1 MQEYLRRLLKDK
13 ARLRKWKRVMIAL
26 SCIVV
31 VCTVYALSLP
41 AQTFACDKEEHT
53 HTAECYDEN
62 NGLICDKE
70 EHTHNEDCNKQ
81 EEVNEQEEVVKD
93 EPETQNKDEQVSQ
106 VSEEVETTTST
117 TTTETTT
124 EPFDLSS
131 DANKG
136 KITNV
141 QFTYKKDG
149 VVVKPGQSVD
159 MNTQD
164 DLSMTYKLW
173 FKDIP
178 ATTLKECGGIM
189 SYKLPEGFTI
199 KNSIDKNITSGSDV
213 IGTMNVSTDGLVTI
227 KYYDTYL
234 KGLNDNQT
242 LTGDFEVDALI
253 DINKIDSS
261 TGKVTITTPKGNI
274 TLNYGL
280 DYKEHYESVS
290 VDKKCEKEATSDYI
304 KYTITLT
311 AGDDG
316 CQNVYVVDQFTQNKE
331 LVKYEEINLT
341 ETPLN
346 DRENMLQPYETRK
359 TATKGTIYKTNAPS
373 SDQEIPGAVTSIPNS
388 ESFVWKIVKMNPN
401 EVRQLTYYVKLKDTT
416 EDLYKIKKDVVNN
429 AQVYSKSDNSSQ
441 VYSKGYKES
450 TFTPTIIIDTSV
462 MKKNIVKQDDNKD
475 YKKDNE
481 GNYLVNY
488 QIEFNYGSNNNV
500 SIKGFQFADYLDYV
514 DDYDFKTDSKMLPYI
529 SFVQDS
535 IVLHVKTAGESGYKE
550 YEANDISVKWAK
562 GNDTYT
568 TTYNENSTRFK
579 VYELNKQP
587 ITINPGD
594 SYYVTYTLKIKPEVY
609 AVMQS
614 NSVNIKNRY
623 YTYSGDK
630 ELNRVG
636 NTDLTLTE
644 YKWVDKD
651 VAKPTTSEETI
662 IIDGTKYKN
671 QSNNQFNED
680 TSAEQSFKVPA
691 GSYKYTVKLNKTD
704 GKFNITDVTL
714 TDTLDKDVMKY
725 VGYMKIMAYNTQ
737 NNVVE
742 TKWVNIDKQQNFS
755 LRLSDIDWTKN
766 CYSYTFE
773 YYATPNNLSSLTSA
787 KVTNTFTLNGDVKR
801 GVDGKNF
808 PFTNVSSSSE
818 VTLEGSYNL
827 NVNKQAWYYE
837 KPKQNATEWQN
848 GKHYWVIEVN
858 GSKIR
863 KDTQIK
869 DEISDASGKDEMSS
883 EMSSY
888 LHKDSLV
895 GVYKGDLKNLSNKK
909 IEDLP
914 ENLKIDKD
922 YYTAEYKNSKGFSG
936 DNNYSELVLTAKKDI
951 DLQENE
957 KIYIVVSTEPK
968 ELPTE
973 YRATSIYKNSVYVK
987 HINDADYTKY
997 DEASQE
1003 LYGGNYI
1010 LKELGQTFEYKNGK
1024 YTNISIGK
1032 DKDDPE
1038 SKIVKNKLIGNGI
1051 YASWAFKVNY
1061 GGDLKGD
1068 YRVLETIPDGMELSY
1083 IRIKWTGKSAK
1094 KITSR
1099 TITDLG
1105 DWKEHTITAPD
1116 DDNSNITTYYY
1127 VNGKQALIQLGEF
1140 KGIHGRD
1147 DYSVD
1152 VQVVCRVTDPDVLLG
1167 GETKTFN
1174 NKVTLQSSDGTKD
1187 YVSANADAEISNIKI
1202 LDKTNI
1208 HNDKSPKIDYTIT
1221 ANEYGQTLLKN
1232 TTDKLTL
1239 VDEMS
1244 SNLVLDPDSIKA
1256 KNIKDDKDVEIEK
1269 KYDPK
1274 TNILEI
1280 QIPDGTPVRITY
1292 TCKVKVAPDTET
1304 QVSNNVYWKNYGQ
1317 TGGVND
1323 EIKTFSY
1330 DLNASGTT
1338 ETETHPQLKIIKYDD
1353 TLKRLSG
1360 AEFEIHECE
1369 LVKDK
1374 IQYKSPVNSTTAI
1387 SGADG
1392 TVIIPIEKFPMD
1404 FNTIYEV
1411 KETNTVDG
1419 YILDDTPYYIMR
1431 AKKEDSGDDY
1441 SDYVKEYIKIA
1452 YQNSKDKH
1460 YIVAYDKDY
1469 FLVEIYN
1476 AQQGITVKKAFTNNA
1491 AETDK
1496 NPVSGTYKFG
1506 LYNNADGTGTPLDTI
1521 EIKYRPGETG
1531 VKSAKFKNQTLN
1543 TDYYVFE
1550 LDQNDKPIKASDG
1563 EATINSMQYKVVYK
1577 NETDST
1583 KTNNAKVGETVIVTN
1598 KSRTKILPSTGS
1610 MGTLIYRLLGATLVV
1625 ASVIC
1630 LSNIN
1635 KNNRKEKGERDETN

>member
-1 MQEYLRRLLKDK
+1 
-13 ARLRKWKRVMIAL
+13 MIAL

-41 AQTFACDKEEHT
+41 AQTLACDKEEHT

-62 NGLICDKE
+62 NELICEKE

-81 EEVNEQEEVVKD
+81 EEVNEQEEVVED
-93 EPETQNKDEQVSQ
+93 EPETQNDDEQVSQ
-106 VSEEVETTTST
+106 ESEEETTTT

-124 EPFDLSS
+124 ETTKQPFDLSS
-131 DANKG
+131 EANKD
-136 KITNV
+136 KITDI

-149 VVVKPGQSVD
+149 VVVKPNQSVD
-159 MNTQD
+159 VSKHD

-173 FKDIP
+173 FEGIP
-178 ATTLKECGGIM
+178 ATTLKQCGGIM

-199 KNSIDKNITSGSDV
+199 KKSIDKNITSGSDV

-242 LTGDFEVDALI
+242 LTGNFEVDAQI
-253 DINKIDSS
+253 DINKINSS
-261 TGKVTITTPKGNI
+261 TGKVTITTPKGDI

-280 DYKEHYESVS
+280 DYKEHYGSVS
-290 VDKKCEKEATSDYI
+290 VDKSCKKETTSDYI

-316 CQNVYVVDQFTQNKE
+316 CQNVYVVDQFTKGKE
-331 LVKYEEINLT
+331 LVEYVDINLT
-341 ETPLN
+341 ESTLYANP
-346 DRENMLQPYETRK
+346 DKQQPYETRK
-359 TATKGTIYKTNAPS
+359 TATKGTIYKTNLPS
-373 SDQEIPGAVTSIPNS
+373 PDQEIPNAVTSITDP
-388 ESFVWKIVKMNPN
+388 ESFVWKIEKMNPN
-401 EVRQLTYYVKLKDTT
+401 EVRTLTYYVKLIDTT
-416 EDLYKIKKDVVNN
+416 ENLYNKQYDIVNN
-429 AQVYSKSDNSSQ
+429 AQVYSKQDNSSQ
-441 VYSKGYKES
+441 VYSKGNRVS
-450 TFTPTIIIDTSV
+450 TFKPTIIINTNV
-462 MKKNIVKQDDNKD
+462 MKKNIVTQNGND
-475 YKKDNE
+475 YIKED

-488 QIEFNYGSNNNV
+488 QIEFNYGSENNNC
-500 SIKGFQFADYLDYV
+500 SIKEFQFRDSLDSDIY
-514 DDYDFKTDSKMLPYI
+514 TDSKMLPYI
-529 SFVQDS
+529 SFVENS
-535 IVLHVKTAGESGYKE
+535 IVLHVKKAGETEYTDYSGSH
-550 YEANDISVKWAK
+550 ITVGWAK
-562 GNDTYT
+562 GNDNYSTYK
-568 TTYNENSTRFK
+568 EDSTRFN
-579 VYELNKQP
+579 VYELNNQP

-609 AVMQS
+609 AAMQS
-614 NSVNIKNRY
+614 NSVTIKNRY
-623 YTYSGDK
+623 FSYSRDK
-630 ELNRVG
+630 LLNKVFNDKLNLHER
-636 NTDLTLTE
+636 
-644 YKWVDKD
+644 KWVEKS
-651 VAKPTTSEETI
+651 VAEPTTAEKTVDM
-662 IIDGTKYKN
+662 DGTKY
-671 QSNNQFNED
+671 NNQLKVD

-691 GSYKYTVKLNKTD
+691 GSYKYTVNINKTDKDKTD
-704 GKFNITDVTL
+704 GKFNITNVTL
-714 TDTLDKDVMKY
+714 ADALDNKDVMKY
-725 VGYMKIMAYNTQ
+725 VGYMKITAYDTQ
-737 NNVVE
+737 DKVVE
-742 TKWVNIDKQQNFS
+742 TKWINIDKQQSFS
-755 LRLSDIDWTKN
+755 LKLSDIDWKKN

-787 KVTNTFTLNGDVKR
+787 KVTNTFTLNGNVKR
-801 GVDGKNF
+801 GVDGEI
-808 PFTNVSSSSE
+808 FTFENVNSSKE

-869 DEISDASGKDEMSS
+869 DEINDALKKDEI
-883 EMSSY
+883 SSY
-888 LHKDSLV
+888 LHNDSLV
-895 GVYKGDLKNLSNKK
+895 GVYKGDFKNLSDYKT
-909 IEDLP
+909 IDALP
-914 ENLKIDKD
+914 KESKVGEE
-922 YYTAEYKNSKGFSG
+922 YYKAEYSNDKHFSG
-936 DNNYSELVLTAKKDI
+936 ENNYSELVLTTKKDI

-957 KIYIVVSTEPK
+957 KIYIVVKTEPK

-973 YRATSIYKNSVYVK
+973 YRATSIYKNSVFVK
-987 HINDADYTKY
+987 HINDADFTKY
-997 DEASQE
+997 NEASQE

-1024 YTNISIGK
+1024 YTNISKGK
-1032 DKDDPE
+1032 DTDNPE
-1038 SKIVKNKLIGNGI
+1038 SKIVTKKLNGDGI

-1061 GGDLKGD
+1061 GGDLKDD

-1083 IRIKWTGKSAK
+1083 IRIKWTGKYAK
-1094 KITSR
+1094 NITSKQ
-1099 TITDLG
+1099 ITNLG
-1105 DWKEHTITAPD
+1105 DDWKENTIAAPD
-1116 DDNSNITTYYY
+1116 DDHSNITTTYY

-1140 KGIHGRD
+1140 KGIHARD

-1167 GETKTFN
+1167 GKTKTFT
-1174 NKVTLQSSDGTKD
+1174 NKVMLQSADGTKD
-1187 YVSANADAEISNIKI
+1187 YVSANASAEISKIKI

-1239 VDEMS
+1239 VDDLS
-1244 SNLVLDPDSIKA
+1244 PNLVLDPDSIKA
-1256 KNIKDDKDVEIEK
+1256 KNIKNKNDVPIET
-1269 KYDPK
+1269 KYDPEK
-1274 TNILEI
+1274 NILEI
-1280 QIPDGTPVRITY
+1280 QIPDGTPVQIQY
-1292 TCKVKVAPDTET
+1292 SCKVKVAPKTDAS
-1304 QVSNNVYWKNYGQ
+1304 VSNRVYWKNYGQ

-1353 TLKRLSG
+1353 TLKHLSG
-1360 AEFEIHECE
+1360 AKFEINECE
-1369 LVKDK
+1369 LVNDK

-1387 SGADG
+1387 SGANG
-1392 TVIIPIEKFPMD
+1392 TVTIPTDKFQMD

-1411 KETNTVDG
+1411 KEIKTIDG
-1419 YILDDTPYYIMR
+1419 YILDNTPYYIMR
-1431 AKKEDSGDDY
+1431 AKKESNGDY
-1441 SDYVKEYIKIA
+1441 SEYVKKYID
-1452 YQNSKDKH
+1452 YQDKRDKH
-1460 YIVAYDKDY
+1460 YSIAYDKDY
-1469 FLVEIYN
+1469 FVVEIYN
-1476 AQQGITVKKAFTNNA
+1476 AQKGITVKKEFRNNA

-1506 LYNNADGTGTPLDTI
+1506 LYNNADGTGTSLDTI

-1563 EATINSMQYKVVYK
+1563 EATINSMQYKVVYN

-1625 ASVIC
+1625 ASLIC

-1635 KNNRKEKGERDETN
+1635 KNKRKEKRRKR

>member
-1 MQEYLRRLLKDK
+1 
-13 ARLRKWKRVMIAL
+13 
-26 SCIVV
+26 
-31 VCTVYALSLP
+31 
-41 AQTFACDKEEHT
+41 
-53 HTAECYDEN
+53 
-62 NGLICDKE
+62 
-70 EHTHNEDCNKQ
+70 
-81 EEVNEQEEVVKD
+81 
-93 EPETQNKDEQVSQ
+93 
-106 VSEEVETTTST
+106 
-117 TTTETTT
+117 
-124 EPFDLSS
+124 
-131 DANKG
+131 
-136 KITNV
+136 
-141 QFTYKKDG
+141 
-149 VVVKPGQSVD
+149 
-159 MNTQD
+159 
-164 DLSMTYKLW
+164 MTYKLF
-173 FKDIP
+173 FKGIS
-178 ATTLKECGGIM
+178 AKTLKECGGIIK
-189 SYKLPEGFTI
+189 YQLPNGFKIRKMIEGKTI
-199 KNSIDKNITSGSDV
+199 LSGGVV
-213 IGTMNVSTDGLVTI
+213 IGNMNVSTDGLVTI
-227 KYYDTYL
+227 TY
-234 KGLNDNQT
+234 NQQFLSRLQKNET
-242 LTGDFEVDALI
+242 LTGSFEVDAQI
-253 DINKIDSS
+253 DMNKIDSS
-261 TGKVTITTPKGNI
+261 TGKVTITTPKGDI

-280 DYKEHYESVS
+280 DYKEHYGNVS
-290 VDKKCEKEATSDYI
+290 VVDKSWEKEATSDYI
-304 KYTITLT
+304 KYTITLK

-316 CQNVYVVDQFTQNKE
+316 CKNLYVVDQFTQGKD
-331 LVKYEEINLT
+331 LVKYEDINQS
-341 ETPLN
+341 ETPLKISGDN
-346 DRENMLQPYETRK
+346 HQPYETRGVNLK
-359 TATKGTIYKTNAPS
+359 AGTIYKTNAPS
-373 SDQEIPGAVTSIPNS
+373 SDQKIPGPVTSISNP
-388 ESFVWKIVKMNPN
+388 ESFVWKIDEMNPN
-401 EVRQLTYYVKLKDTT
+401 EIRKLTYYVKLIDTT
-416 EDLYKIKKDVVNN
+416 QNLYHNKTNVVNN
-429 AQVYSKSDNSSQ
+429 AQVYSKRDNSSQ

-450 TFTPTIIIDTSV
+450 TFTPTININTSV

-475 YKKDNE
+475 YKKDND

-488 QIEFNYGSNNNV
+488 QIEFNYGSENNV
-500 SIKGFQFADYLDYV
+500 SIKKFQFADYLDYEDGV
-514 DDYDFKTDSKMLPYI
+514 DFKTDSKMLPYI

-535 IVLHVKTAGESGYKE
+535 IVLHVKEAGKTEYTEYKGD
-550 YEANDISVKWAK
+550 DISVKWAK
-562 GNDTYT
+562 ENGAYS
-568 TTYNENSTRFK
+568 TTYKEDSTRFK
-579 VYELNKQP
+579 VYELNNKS

-609 AVMQS
+609 AAMQS
-614 NSVNIKNRY
+614 NSVTIKNRY
-623 YTYSGDK
+623 YTYSGSEELDK
-630 ELNRVG
+630 VG
-636 NTDLTLTE
+636 NRDLTLTE

-662 IIDGTKYKN
+662 NMDGKKY
-671 QSNNQFNED
+671 NNQFNED

-725 VGYMKIMAYNTQ
+725 VGYMKIMAYDTQ

-742 TKWVNIDKQQNFS
+742 TKWVNIDKQQSFN
-755 LRLSDIDWTKN
+755 LKLYDIDWTKN

-883 EMSSY
+883 Y

-895 GVYKGDLKNLSNKK
+895 GVYKGNLKTLSEYKTIDN
-909 IEDLP
+909 LP
-914 ENLKIDKD
+914 EELRVSES
-922 YYTAEYKNSKGFSG
+922 YYTADYTNKKGFSG
-936 DNNYSELVLTAKKDI
+936 DNNYSELVLTTKQDF
-951 DLQENE
+951 DLQENK
-957 KIYIVVSTEPK
+957 KIYIVVKTEPQ

-973 YRATSIYKNSVYVK
+973 YRATSKYKNSVYVK
-987 HINDADYTKY
+987 HANDADFTKY
-997 DEASQE
+997 GEASQE

-1032 DKDDPE
+1032 DKDNPE
-1038 SKIVKNKLIGNGI
+1038 SKIVTKKLNGDGI

-1061 GGDLKGD
+1061 GGDLKDD

-1083 IRIKWTGKSAK
+1083 IRIKWTGKYAK
-1094 KITSR
+1094 NITSR

-1116 DDNSNITTYYY
+1116 DDHSNITTYYY

-1369 LVKDK
+1369 LVNDK

-1387 SGADG
+1387 SGTDG
-1392 TVIIPIEKFPMD
+1392 TVTIPTDKFQMK

-1411 KETNTVDG
+1411 KETKKVDG
-1419 YILDDTPYYIMR
+1419 YILDNTPYYIMR
-1431 AKKEDSGDDY
+1431 AKKEDNGDY
-1441 SDYVKEYIKIA
+1441 SDYVKEYIKIV

-1469 FLVEIYN
+1469 FLVKIYN
-1476 AQQGITVKKAFTNNA
+1476 AQQGITVKKQFTNNA
-1491 AETDK
+1491 AETEH
-1496 NPVSGTYKFG
+1496 NPISGTYQFG
-1506 LYNNADGTGTPLDTI
+1506 LYDNENGTGKPLEII
-1521 EIKYRPGETG
+1521 EIKYDPKDKD
-1531 VKSAKFKNQTLN
+1531 VKSEKFKNPIDLTK
-1543 TDYYVFE
+1543 DYYVFE
-1550 LDQNDKPIKASDG
+1550 IGQNNQPIKAFEG
-1563 EATINSMQYKVVYK
+1563 EATINSMQYEVVYDNK
-1577 NETDST
+1577 GNP
-1583 KTNNAKVGETVIVTN
+1583 TNKAQVGDTVTVTN
-1598 KSRTKILPSTGS
+1598 KSRTKILPSTGGI
-1610 MGTLIYRLLGATLVV
+1610 GTLIYRLLGATLVV
-1625 ASVIC
+1625 VSVIC

-1635 KNNRKEKGERDETN
+1635 KNNRKGNRRKK

>member
-1 MQEYLRRLLKDK
+1 MIVQEYLRRLLKDK
-13 ARLRKWKRVMIAL
+13 ARLRKWKRIMIAL

-41 AQTFACDKEEHT
+41 AQTLTCDKEEHT

-62 NGLICDKE
+62 NELICEKE
-70 EHTHNEDCNKQ
+70 EHTHTDDCNKQ

-93 EPETQNKDEQVSQ
+93 EPETINNELVSQ
-106 VSEEVETTTST
+106 ESEEETTTT

-124 EPFDLSS
+124 ETTKQPFDLSS
-131 DANKG
+131 EANKD
-136 KITNV
+136 KITDV

-159 MNTQD
+159 VSTQD

-173 FKDIP
+173 FKGIS
-178 ATTLKECGGIM
+178 ATTLIECGGII

-199 KNSIDKNITSGSDV
+199 KKSIDKNITSGSDV

-227 KYYDTYL
+227 TY
-234 KGLNDNQT
+234 NQQFLSRLQKNET
-242 LTGDFEVDALI
+242 LTGSFEVDAQI
-253 DINKIDSS
+253 DMNKIDSS
-261 TGKVTITTPKGNI
+261 TGKVTITTPKGDI

-280 DYKEHYESVS
+280 DYKEHYGNVS
-290 VDKKCEKEATSDYI
+290 VVDKSWEKEATSDYI
-304 KYTITLT
+304 KYTITLK

-316 CQNVYVVDQFTQNKE
+316 CKNLYVVDQFTQGKD
-331 LVKYEEINLT
+331 LVKYEDINQS
-341 ETPLN
+341 ETPLKISGDN
-346 DRENMLQPYETRK
+346 HQPYETRGVNLK
-359 TATKGTIYKTNAPS
+359 AGTIYKTNAPS
-373 SDQEIPGAVTSIPNS
+373 SDQKIPGPVTSISNP
-388 ESFVWKIVKMNPN
+388 ESFVWKIDEMNPN
-401 EVRQLTYYVKLKDTT
+401 EIRKLTYYVKLIDTT
-416 EDLYKIKKDVVNN
+416 QNLYHNKTNVVNN
-429 AQVYSKSDNSSQ
+429 AQVYSKRDNSSQ

-450 TFTPTIIIDTSV
+450 TFTPTININTSV

-475 YKKDNE
+475 YKKDND

-488 QIEFNYGSNNNV
+488 QIEFNYGSENNV
-500 SIKGFQFADYLDYV
+500 SIKKFQFADYLDYEDGV
-514 DDYDFKTDSKMLPYI
+514 DFKTDSKMLPYI

-535 IVLHVKTAGESGYKE
+535 IVLHVKEAGKTEYTEYKGD
-550 YEANDISVKWAK
+550 DISVKWAK
-562 GNDTYT
+562 ENGAYS
-568 TTYNENSTRFK
+568 TTYKEDSTRFK
-579 VYELNKQP
+579 VYELNNKS

-609 AVMQS
+609 AAMQS
-614 NSVNIKNRY
+614 DSVTIKNRY
-623 YTYSGDK
+623 YTYSGSEELDK
-630 ELNRVG
+630 VG
-636 NTDLTLTE
+636 NRDLTLTE

-662 IIDGTKYKN
+662 NMDGKKY
-671 QSNNQFNED
+671 NNKFNED

-725 VGYMKIMAYNTQ
+725 VGYMKIMAYDTQ

-742 TKWVNIDKQQNFS
+742 TKWVNIDKQQSFN
-755 LRLSDIDWTKN
+755 LKLYDIDWTKN

-922 YYTAEYKNSKGFSG
+922 YYTVEYKNSKGFSG
-936 DNNYSELVLTAKKDI
+936 DNNYNELVLTAKKDI

-957 KIYIVVSTEPK
+957 KIYIVVKTEPK

-973 YRATSIYKNSVYVK
+973 YRATSIYKNSVFVK
-987 HINDADYTKY
+987 HINDADFTKY
-997 DEASQE
+997 NEASQE

-1024 YTNISIGK
+1024 YKNISIGK
-1032 DKDDPE
+1032 DKDNPE
-1038 SKIVKNKLIGNGI
+1038 SKIVTKKLNGDGI

-1061 GGDLKGD
+1061 GGDLKDD

-1083 IRIKWTGKSAK
+1083 IRIKWTGKYAK
-1094 KITSR
+1094 NITSKQ
-1099 TITDLG
+1099 ITNLG
-1105 DWKEHTITAPD
+1105 DDWKENTITAPD
-1116 DDNSNITTYYY
+1116 DDHSNITTTYY

-1140 KGIHGRD
+1140 KGIHARD

-1167 GETKTFN
+1167 GKTKTFT
-1174 NKVTLQSSDGTKD
+1174 NKVMLQSADGTKD
-1187 YVSANADAEISNIKI
+1187 YVSANASAEISKIKI
-1202 LDKTNI
+1202 LDKKNI
-1208 HNDKSPKIDYTIT
+1208 HDVKSPKIDYTIT

-1239 VDEMS
+1239 VDDLDE
-1244 SNLVLDPDSIKA
+1244 NLVLDPDSIQA
-1256 KNIKDDKDVEIEK
+1256 KNIKDRSDVNIET
-1269 KYDPK
+1269 KYDPVK
-1274 TNILEI
+1274 NILEI
-1280 QIPDGTPVRITY
+1280 QIPDSTPVQITY
-1292 TCKVKVAPDTET
+1292 SCKVKAAPNTEIPL
-1304 QVSNNVYWKNYGQ
+1304 VSNRVYWKNYAQ

-1323 EIKTFSY
+1323 EIKQFSY

-1360 AEFEIHECE
+1360 AEFEIHECKLE
-1369 LVKDK
+1369 NNEIKHTSKNPITV
-1374 IQYKSPVNSTTAI
+1374 T

-1392 TVIIPIEKFPMD
+1392 TVIIPTDKFPMD

-1411 KETNTVDG
+1411 KETNPVDG

-1431 AKKEDSGDDY
+1431 AKKEDSGNDY
-1441 SDYVKEYIKIA
+1441 SDDVKEYIKIA

-1469 FLVEIYN
+1469 FLVKIYN
-1476 AQQGITVKKAFTNNA
+1476 AQQGITVKKQFTNNA

-1531 VKSAKFKNQTLN
+1531 VKSEKFKNQTLN

-1550 LDQNDKPIKASDG
+1550 LDQNNQPIKASDG

-1625 ASVIC
+1625 ASIIC

-1635 KNNRKEKGERDETN
+1635 KNNRKEKRRKR

>member
-1 MQEYLRRLLKDK
+1 
-13 ARLRKWKRVMIAL
+13 MIAL

-41 AQTFACDKEEHT
+41 AQTLACDKEEHT

-62 NGLICDKE
+62 NELICEKE

-81 EEVNEQEEVVKD
+81 EEANEQEEVVKD

-106 VSEEVETTTST
+106 ESEEEETTTT

-124 EPFDLSS
+124 ETTKQPFDLSYHTENIES
-131 DANKG
+131 VKF
-136 KITNV
+136 V
-141 QFTYKKDG
+141 YKKTEIIDG
-149 VVVKPGQSVD
+149 KEKTTEYDVPTDGSI
-159 MNTQD
+159 
-164 DLSMTYKLW
+164 LSYDTLDMTYKLF
-173 FKDIP
+173 FKGIS
-178 ATTLKECGGIM
+178 AKTLKECGGIIK
-189 SYKLPEGFTI
+189 YQLPNGFKIRKMIEGKTI
-199 KNSIDKNITSGSDV
+199 LSGGVV
-213 IGTMNVSTDGLVTI
+213 IGNMNVSTDGLVTI
-227 KYYDTYL
+227 TY
-234 KGLNDNQT
+234 NQQFLSRLQKNET
-242 LTGDFEVDALI
+242 LTGSFEVDAQI
-253 DINKIDSS
+253 DMNKIDSS
-261 TGKVTITTPKGNI
+261 TGKVTITTPKGDI

-280 DYKEHYESVS
+280 DYKEHYGNVS
-290 VDKKCEKEATSDYI
+290 VVDKSWEKEATSDYI
-304 KYTITLT
+304 KYTITLK

-316 CQNVYVVDQFTQNKE
+316 CKNLYVVDQFTQGKD
-331 LVKYEEINLT
+331 LVKYEDINQS
-341 ETPLN
+341 ETPLKISGDN
-346 DRENMLQPYETRK
+346 HQPYETRGVNLK
-359 TATKGTIYKTNAPS
+359 AGTIYKTNAPS
-373 SDQEIPGAVTSIPNS
+373 SDQKIPGPVTSISNP
-388 ESFVWKIVKMNPN
+388 ESFVWKIDEMNPN
-401 EVRQLTYYVKLKDTT
+401 EIRKLTYYVKLIDTT
-416 EDLYKIKKDVVNN
+416 QNLYHNKTNVVNN
-429 AQVYSKSDNSSQ
+429 AQVYSKRDNSSQ

-450 TFTPTIIIDTSV
+450 TFTPTININTSV

-475 YKKDNE
+475 YKKDND

-488 QIEFNYGSNNNV
+488 QIEFNYGSENNV
-500 SIKGFQFADYLDYV
+500 SIKKFQFADYLDYEDGV
-514 DDYDFKTDSKMLPYI
+514 DFKTDSKMLPYI

-535 IVLHVKTAGESGYKE
+535 IVLHVKEAGKTEYTEYKGD
-550 YEANDISVKWAK
+550 DISVKWAK
-562 GNDTYT
+562 ENGAYS
-568 TTYNENSTRFK
+568 TTYKEDSTRFK
-579 VYELNKQP
+579 VYELNNKS

-609 AVMQS
+609 AAMQS
-614 NSVNIKNRY
+614 NSVTIKNRY
-623 YTYSGDK
+623 YTYSGSEELDK
-630 ELNRVG
+630 VG
-636 NTDLTLTE
+636 NRDLTLTE

-662 IIDGTKYKN
+662 NMDGKKY
-671 QSNNQFNED
+671 NNQFNED

-725 VGYMKIMAYNTQ
+725 VGYMKIMAYDTQ

-742 TKWVNIDKQQNFS
+742 TKWVNIDKQQSFN
-755 LRLSDIDWTKN
+755 LKLYDIDWTKN

-883 EMSSY
+883 Y

-895 GVYKGDLKNLSNKK
+895 GVYKGNLKTLSEYKTIDN
-909 IEDLP
+909 LP
-914 ENLKIDKD
+914 EELRVSES
-922 YYTAEYKNSKGFSG
+922 YYTADYTNKKGFSG
-936 DNNYSELVLTAKKDI
+936 DNNYSELVLTTKQDF
-951 DLQENE
+951 DLQENK
-957 KIYIVVSTEPK
+957 KIYIVVKTEPQ

-973 YRATSIYKNSVYVK
+973 YRATSKYKNSVYVK
-987 HINDADYTKY
+987 HANDADFTKY
-997 DEASQE
+997 GEASQE

-1032 DKDDPE
+1032 DKDNPE
-1038 SKIVKNKLIGNGI
+1038 SKIVTKKLNGDGI

-1061 GGDLKGD
+1061 GGDLKDD

-1083 IRIKWTGKSAK
+1083 IRIKWTGKYAK
-1094 KITSR
+1094 NITSR

-1116 DDNSNITTYYY
+1116 DDHSNITTYYY

-1369 LVKDK
+1369 LVNDK

-1387 SGADG
+1387 SGTDG
-1392 TVIIPIEKFPMD
+1392 TVTIPTDKFQMK

-1411 KETNTVDG
+1411 KETKKIDG
-1419 YILDDTPYYIMR
+1419 YILDNTPYYIMR
-1431 AKKEDSGDDY
+1431 AKKEDNGDY
-1441 SDYVKEYIKIA
+1441 SDYVKEYIKIV

-1469 FLVEIYN
+1469 FLVKIYN
-1476 AQQGITVKKAFTNNA
+1476 AQQGITVKKQFTNNA
-1491 AETDK
+1491 AETEH
-1496 NPVSGTYKFG
+1496 NPISGTYQFG
-1506 LYNNADGTGTPLDTI
+1506 LYDNENGTGKPLEII
-1521 EIKYRPGETG
+1521 EIKYDPKDKD
-1531 VKSAKFKNQTLN
+1531 VKSEKFKNPIDLTK
-1543 TDYYVFE
+1543 DYYVFE
-1550 LDQNDKPIKASDG
+1550 IGQNNQPIKAFEG
-1563 EATINSMQYKVVYK
+1563 EATINSMQYEVVYDNK
-1577 NETDST
+1577 GNP
-1583 KTNNAKVGETVIVTN
+1583 TNKAQVGDTVTVTN
-1598 KSRTKILPSTGS
+1598 KSRTKILPSTGGI
-1610 MGTLIYRLLGATLVV
+1610 GTLIYRLLGATLVV
-1625 ASVIC
+1625 VSVIC

-1635 KNNRKEKGERDETN
+1635 KNNRKGNRRKK

>member
-13 ARLRKWKRVMIAL
+13 ARLRKWKRIMIAL
-26 SCIVV
+26 SCIVI

-41 AQTFACDKEEHT
+41 AQTMTCDKEEHT

-62 NGLICDKE
+62 NELICEKE

-93 EPETQNKDEQVSQ
+93 EPETINNDEQVSQ
-106 VSEEVETTTST
+106 ASEEEETTTT
-117 TTTETTT
+117 TTTETTKQ
-124 EPFDLSS
+124 PFDLSS
-131 DANKG
+131 EANKD
-136 KITNV
+136 KITDV

-159 MNTQD
+159 VSTQA

-173 FKDIP
+173 FKDIS
-178 ATTLKECGGIM
+178 ATILKQCGGIIK
-189 SYKLPEGFTI
+189 YQLPEGFKI
-199 KNSIDKNITSGSDV
+199 RNSIQKNIVEGND
-213 IGTMNVSTDGLVTI
+213 ILGTMDVNKDGLVTI
-227 KYYDTYL
+227 TYNTTFL
-234 KGLNDNQT
+234 SGLSDNQT
-242 LTGDFEVDALI
+242 LTGDFEVDAQI
-253 DINKIDSS
+253 DMNKIDSS
-261 TGKVTITTPKGNI
+261 TGKVTITTPKGDI

-280 DYKEHYESVS
+280 DYKEHYGNVE
-290 VDKKCEKEATSDYI
+290 VDKSWEKEATSDYI
-304 KYTITLT
+304 KYTITLK
-311 AGDDG
+311 AGEDG
-316 CQNVYVVDQFTQNKE
+316 CKNVYVVDQFTQGKD
-331 LVKYEEINLT
+331 LVKYEDINLT
-341 ETPLN
+341 ENTLN
-346 DRENMLQPYETRK
+346 PGEYNHQPYETRDNNSK
-359 TATKGTIYKTNAPS
+359 AGTIYKTNAPS
-373 SDQEIPGAVTSIPNS
+373 SDQTIPDAVMSISNP
-388 ESFVWKIVKMNPN
+388 ESFVWKIDEMNPN
-401 EVRQLTYYVKLKDTT
+401 EVRKLTYYVKLIDTT
-416 EDLYKIKKDVVNN
+416 QNLYHKKTNVVNN
-429 AQVYSKSDNSSQ
+429 AQVYSKRDNSSQ
-441 VYSKGYKES
+441 VYSKGNKES
-450 TFTPTIIIDTSV
+450 TFTPTIVIDTSV

-475 YKKDNE
+475 YKKDDE

-529 SFVQDS
+529 SFVENS

-550 YEANDISVKWAK
+550 YTGNDISVKWAK
-562 GNDTYT
+562 GNDTYS
-568 TTYNENSTRFK
+568 TTYKEDSTRFK
-579 VYELNKQP
+579 VYELNNKS

-609 AVMQS
+609 AAMQS

-623 YTYSGDK
+623 YTYSTDK
-630 ELNRVG
+630 ELNKIG
-636 NTDLTLTE
+636 NTDLTLSE

-662 IIDGTKYKN
+662 NMDGKKY
-671 QSNNQFNED
+671 NNQFNED

-725 VGYMKIMAYNTQ
+725 VGYMKIMAYDTQ

-755 LRLSDIDWTKN
+755 LRLSDIDWTNN

-773 YYATPNNLSSLTSA
+773 YYATPNDLSSLTSA
-787 KVTNTFTLNGDVKR
+787 KVTNTFSLNGDVKR
-801 GVDGKNF
+801 GVDGETF
-808 PFTNVSSSSE
+808 TFTNVSSSSE

-869 DEISDASGKDEMSS
+869 DEISDALGKDEI
-883 EMSSY
+883 SSY

-895 GVYKGDLKNLSNKK
+895 GVYKGNLKTLSEYKTIDN
-909 IEDLP
+909 LP
-914 ENLKIDKD
+914 EKLRVSES
-922 YYTAEYKNSKGFSG
+922 YYTADYTNKKGFSG

-957 KIYIVVSTEPK
+957 KIYIVVSTEPQ

-1024 YTNISIGK
+1024 YKNISKGK
-1032 DKDDPE
+1032 DIDDPE
-1038 SKIVKNKLIGNGI
+1038 SKIVKEKLNGDGI
-1051 YASWAFKVNY
+1051 FASWAFKVNY
-1061 GGDLKGD
+1061 GGDLNGD

-1083 IRIKWTGKSAK
+1083 IRIKWTGKYAK
-1094 KITSR
+1094 NITSKQ
-1099 TITDLG
+1099 ITNLG
-1105 DWKEHTITAPD
+1105 DDWKENTITAPD
-1116 DDNSNITTYYY
+1116 DDHSNITTTYY
-1127 VNGKQALIQLGEF
+1127 VNGKQALIQLGSF
-1140 KGIHGRD
+1140 QGIHARD

-1152 VQVVCRVTDPDVLLG
+1152 VQVVCRVTDPEVLLG
-1167 GETKTFN
+1167 GKTKTFTN
-1174 NKVTLQSSDGTKD
+1174 EVMLQSPDGTKD
-1187 YVSANADAEISNIKI
+1187 YVSANASAEISKIKI

-1239 VDEMS
+1239 VDDLS
-1244 SNLVLDPDSIKA
+1244 PNLVLDPDSIKA
-1256 KNIKDDKDVEIEK
+1256 KNIKNKSDVPIET
-1269 KYDPK
+1269 KYDPEK
-1274 TNILEI
+1274 NILEI
-1280 QIPDGTPVRITY
+1280 QIPDGTPVQIQY
-1292 TCKVKVAPDTET
+1292 SCKVKVAPKTDAS
-1304 QVSNNVYWKNYGQ
+1304 VSNRVYWKNYSQ

-1338 ETETHPQLKIIKYDD
+1338 ETETHPELKIIKYDD

-1360 AEFEIHECE
+1360 AEFEIHECILE
-1369 LVKDK
+1369 NNEIKRTSK
-1374 IQYKSPVNSTTAI
+1374 KPF
-1387 SGADG
+1387 
-1392 TVIIPIEKFPMD
+1392 TVISDTDGSVTIKTSEHQME

-1411 KETNTVDG
+1411 KETKTVDG
-1419 YILDDTPYYIMR
+1419 YILDGNSYYIMR
-1431 AKKEDSGDDY
+1431 AKKEDSRDY
-1441 SDYVKEYIKIA
+1441 SDYVKKYIE
-1452 YQNSKDKH
+1452 YQNSRDKH

-1469 FLVEIYN
+1469 FLVKIFN
-1476 AQQGITVKKAFTNNA
+1476 AQKGITVQKAFKNNA
-1491 AETDK
+1491 AETEH
-1496 NPVSGTYKFG
+1496 NPISGTYRFG
-1506 LYNNADGTGTPLDTI
+1506 LYDNAEGSGDAL
-1521 EIKYRPGETG
+1521 EIISIHYDPKDKD
-1531 VKSAKFKNQTLN
+1531 VKSAKFKNPIDLTK
-1543 TDYYVFE
+1543 DYYVFE
-1550 LDQNDKPIKASDG
+1550 IGQNNQPIKASDD
-1563 EATINSMQYKVVYK
+1563 EATINSMQYKVVYN
-1577 NETDST
+1577 NETNNT
-1583 KTNNAKVGETVIVTN
+1583 ETNSAKVGETVTVTN

-1610 MGTLIYRLLGATLVV
+1610 VGTLIYRLLGATLVV
-1625 ASVIC
+1625 VSLIC

-1635 KNNRKEKGERDETN
+1635 KNNRKEKRRKR

>member
-1 MQEYLRRLLKDK
+1 MQEYLRRLLEDK
-13 ARLRKWKRVMIAL
+13 ARLKKWKKIMIAL

-41 AQTFACDKEEHT
+41 AQTLACNKEEHT

-62 NGLICDKE
+62 NELICEKE

-93 EPETQNKDEQVSQ
+93 EPETQNDDEQVSQ
-106 VSEEVETTTST
+106 VSEEETTTT

-131 DANKG
+131 EANKG
-136 KITNV
+136 KITDV

-159 MNTQD
+159 VSTQD

-173 FKDIP
+173 FKGIS
-178 ATTLKECGGIM
+178 ATTLIECGGII

-199 KNSIDKNITSGSDV
+199 KKSIDKNITSGSDV

-227 KYYDTYL
+227 TY
-234 KGLNDNQT
+234 NQQFLSRLQENET
-242 LTGDFEVDALI
+242 LTGSFEVDAQI
-253 DINKIDSS
+253 DMNKIDSS
-261 TGKVTITTPKGNI
+261 TGKVTITTPKGDI

-280 DYKEHYESVS
+280 DYKEHYGSVS
-290 VDKKCEKEATSDYI
+290 VDKKCEKEKTSDYI

-316 CQNVYVVDQFTQNKE
+316 CENVYVVDQFTQGKDLVNYVNINNNK
-331 LVKYEEINLT
+331 T
-341 ETPLN
+341 SLN
-346 DRENMLQPYETRK
+346 PSENNRDPYETRVDNLQ
-359 TATKGTIYKTNAPS
+359 AGTIYKTNLPS
-373 SDQEIPGAVTSIPNS
+373 SDQIIPGAVTSIPNS
-388 ESFVWKIVKMNPN
+388 ESFVWKIAEMEPN
-401 EVRQLTYYVKLKDTT
+401 EVRTLTYYVKLIDTT
-416 EDLYKIKKDVVNN
+416 ENLYNKQYDIVNN
-429 AQVYSKSDNSSQ
+429 AQVYSRKDNSSQ
-441 VYSKGYKES
+441 VYSKGNKEF
-450 TFTPTIIIDTSV
+450 TFTPTITIDTNV
-462 MKKNIVKQDDNKD
+462 MKKNIVTQNGNNYIKD
-475 YKKDNE
+475 RD

-500 SIKGFQFADYLDYV
+500 SIKEFQFRDSLD
-514 DDYDFKTDSKMLPYI
+514 DDIYTDSKMLPYI
-529 SFVQDS
+529 SFVKDS
-535 IVLHVKTAGESGYKE
+535 VVLHVKKASETEYKE
-550 YEANDISVKWAK
+550 YKGTDISVGWAK
-562 GNDTYT
+562 GDDNYSTYK
-568 TTYNENSTRFK
+568 EDSTRFK
-579 VYELNKQP
+579 VYKLNNQL

-609 AVMQS
+609 AAMQS
-614 NSVNIKNRY
+614 NSVTIKNRY
-623 YTYSGDK
+623 FSYSRDK
-630 ELNRVG
+630 LLNKVFNDKLILNER
-636 NTDLTLTE
+636 
-644 YKWVDKD
+644 KWVEKS
-651 VAKPTTSEETI
+651 VAEPTTSEETVNME
-662 IIDGTKYKN
+662 GTKY
-671 QSNNQFNED
+671 NNQLIVD

-691 GSYKYTVKLNKTD
+691 GSYKYTVDINKTDKNKTD

-725 VGYMKIMAYNTQ
+725 VGYMKIMAYDTQ

-755 LRLSDIDWTKN
+755 LRLSDIDWKKN

-773 YYATPNNLSSLTSA
+773 YYATPNDLSSLTSA
-787 KVTNTFTLNGDVKR
+787 KATNTFSLNGDVKR
-801 GVDGKNF
+801 GVDGETF
-808 PFTNVSSSSE
+808 TFTNVNSSRE

-869 DEISDASGKDEMSS
+869 DEISDALGKDEI
-883 EMSSY
+883 SSY

-895 GVYKGDLKNLSNKK
+895 GVYKGNLKTLSEYKTIDK
-909 IEDLP
+909 LP
-914 ENLKIDKD
+914 EESKLGDEYYKVD
-922 YYTAEYKNSKGFSG
+922 YTNNKGFTG
-936 DNNYSELVLTAKKDI
+936 ANNYSELVLTAKKDI

-957 KIYIVVSTEPK
+957 KIYIVVKTEPT

-973 YRATSIYKNSVYVK
+973 YRATSRYKNSVFVK

-1032 DKDDPE
+1032 DKDNPE
-1038 SKIVKNKLIGNGI
+1038 SKIVTKKLNGDGI

-1083 IRIKWTGKSAK
+1083 IRIKWKGNSANDITSK
-1094 KITSR
+1094 QLTNLGEWKEMKITA
-1099 TITDLG
+1099 DG
-1105 DWKEHTITAPD
+1105 DGSTNKG
-1116 DDNSNITTYYY
+1116 ITTYYY
-1127 VNGKQALIQLGEF
+1127 VKGKQALIQLGSF
-1140 KGIHGRD
+1140 QGIHARD

-1152 VQVVCRVTDPDVLLG
+1152 VQVVCRVIDPDVLLG
-1167 GETKTFN
+1167 GETKTFTN
-1174 NKVTLQSSDGTKD
+1174 EVMLQSADGTKD
-1187 YVSANADAEISNIKI
+1187 YVSANASAKISNIKI

-1239 VDEMS
+1239 VDDLDE
-1244 SNLVLDPDSIKA
+1244 NLVLDPDSIKA
-1256 KNIKDDKDVEIEK
+1256 KNIKDKSDVYIET
-1269 KYDPK
+1269 KYDPVK
-1274 TNILEI
+1274 NILEI
-1280 QIPDGTPVRITY
+1280 QIPDSTPVQITY
-1292 TCKVKVAPDTET
+1292 SCKVKAAPNTEIPL
-1304 QVSNNVYWKNYGQ
+1304 VSNRVYWKNYAQ

-1338 ETETHPQLKIIKYDD
+1338 ETEKHPQLKIIKYDD

-1360 AEFEIHECE
+1360 AEFEIHECILE
-1369 LVKDK
+1369 NKEIKHTSKNPITV
-1374 IQYKSPVNSTTAI
+1374 T

-1392 TVIIPIEKFPMD
+1392 TVTIPTDKFPMD

-1431 AKKEDSGDDY
+1431 AKKEDSGNDY

-1469 FLVEIYN
+1469 FLVKIYN
-1476 AQQGITVKKAFTNNA
+1476 AQQGITVKKQFTNNA
-1491 AETDK
+1491 AETK
-1496 NPVSGTYKFG
+1496 HNPVSGTYRFG
-1506 LYNNADGTGTPLDTI
+1506 LYEDEAGTKRLQTI
-1521 EIKYRPGETG
+1521 DIEYRPGDPEDVLT
-1531 VKSAKFKNQTLN
+1531 AKFNNPDNLKGT
-1543 TDYYVFE
+1543 YYVFE
-1550 LDQNDKPIKASDG
+1550 LDQNDKPIQASAT
-1563 EATINSMQYKVVYK
+1563 EATINSMQYKVVYE
-1577 NETDST
+1577 NNS
-1583 KTNNAKVGETVIVTN
+1583 KTTNIANAAKVGNTVTVTN
-1598 KSRTKILPSTGS
+1598 KSRTKKLPSTG
-1610 MGTLIYRLLGATLVV
+1610 GTGNLIYRMSGTALVV
-1625 ASVIC
+1625 VGVIS
-1630 LSNIN
+1630 LSNID
-1635 KNNRKEKGERDETN
+1635 KKKRKKKVGESNEIN

>member
-1 MQEYLRRLLKDK
+1 
-13 ARLRKWKRVMIAL
+13 MIAL

-53 HTAECYDEN
+53 HTEECYDEN
-62 NGLICDKE
+62 NQLICDKE
-70 EHTHNEDCNKQ
+70 EHTHSEDCNKQ
-81 EEVNEQEEVVKD
+81 EEVAND
-93 EPETQNKDEQVSQ
+93 EPEVINNDEQVSQ
-106 VSEEVETTTST
+106 VNEDEVETTTTT

-124 EPFDLSS
+124 EPFDLSLE
-131 DANKG
+131 ANKG

-242 LTGDFEVDALI
+242 LTGDFEVDAQI

-261 TGKVTITTPKGNI
+261 TGKVTITTPKGVI

-280 DYKEHYESVS
+280 DYKEHYGSVS
-290 VDKKCEKEATSDYI
+290 VDKKCEKEKTSDYI

-316 CQNVYVVDQFTQNKE
+316 CQNVYVVDQFTQGKD
-331 LVKYEEINLT
+331 LVNYVDINLS

-346 DRENMLQPYETRK
+346 GSENKQQPYETRK
-359 TATKGTIYKTNAPS
+359 TAIQGTIYKTNAPS
-373 SDQEIPGAVTSIPNS
+373 SDQEIPDKVTSIPNS

-609 AVMQS
+609 AAMQS

-914 ENLKIDKD
+914 ENLKIDKY

-987 HINDADYTKY
+987 HINDADFTKY
-997 DEASQE
+997 NEASQE

-1010 LKELGQTFEYKNGK
+1010 LKELGQTFEFKNGK

-1038 SKIVKNKLIGNGI
+1038 SKIVKDKLIGDGI

-1083 IRIKWTGKSAK
+1083 IRIKWTGKYAK
-1094 KITSR
+1094 DITSR

-1105 DWKEHTITAPD
+1105 DWEEHTITAPD
-1116 DDNSNITTYYY
+1116 DDHSNITTTYY
-1127 VNGKQALIQLGEF
+1127 VKGKQALIQLGKF

-1152 VQVVCRVTDPDVLLG
+1152 VQVVCRVIDPDVLLG
-1167 GETKTFN
+1167 GETKTFTN
-1174 NKVTLQSSDGTKD
+1174 EVMLQSADGTKD
-1187 YVSANADAEISNIKI
+1187 YVSANASAKISNIKI

-1239 VDEMS
+1239 VDDLDE
-1244 SNLVLDPDSIKA
+1244 NLVLDPDSIKA
-1256 KNIKDDKDVEIEK
+1256 KNIKNNSDVPIET
-1269 KYDPK
+1269 KYDPEK
-1274 TNILEI
+1274 NILEI
-1280 QIPDGTPVRITY
+1280 QIPDGTPVQIQY
-1292 TCKVKVAPDTET
+1292 SCKVKAAPNAEIPL
-1304 QVSNNVYWKNYGQ
+1304 VSNRVYWKNYAQ
-1317 TGGVND
+1317 TGGVNN
-1323 EIKTFSY
+1323 EIKQFSY

-1338 ETETHPQLKIIKYDD
+1338 VTETHPQLKIIKYDD

-1360 AEFEIHECE
+1360 AEFEIHECILE
-1369 LVKDK
+1369 NKK
-1374 IQYKSPVNSTTAI
+1374 IKHTSKNPITVT

-1392 TVIIPIEKFPMD
+1392 TVTIPTDKFPMD

-1411 KETNTVDG
+1411 KETNPVDG
-1419 YILDDTPYYIMR
+1419 YIMDDTPYYIMR
-1431 AKKEDSGDDY
+1431 AKKEDNRDY
-1441 SDYVKEYIKIA
+1441 SNYVKKYIEIA

-1469 FLVEIYN
+1469 FLVKIYN
-1476 AQQGITVKKAFTNNA
+1476 AQQGITVKKEFRNNA

-1506 LYNNADGTGTPLDTI
+1506 LYNNADGTGDAL
-1521 EIKYRPGETG
+1521 EIISIHYDPKDKD

-1563 EATINSMQYKVVYK
+1563 EATINSMQYKVVYDNK
-1577 NETDST
+1577 GNP
-1583 KTNNAKVGETVIVTN
+1583 TNKAQVGDTVTVTN
-1598 KSRTKILPSTGS
+1598 KSRTKILPSTGGI
-1610 MGTLIYRLLGATLVV
+1610 GTLIYRLLGATLVV
-1625 ASVIC
+1625 VSVIC
-1630 LSNIN
+1630 LSNIK
-1635 KNNRKEKGERDETN
+1635 KNNRKGNRRKK

>member
-13 ARLRKWKRVMIAL
+13 ARLRKWKRIMIAL

-41 AQTFACDKEEHT
+41 AQTMTCDKEEHT

-62 NGLICDKE
+62 NELICEKE
-70 EHTHNEDCNKQ
+70 EHTHTDDCYKQ

-93 EPETQNKDEQVSQ
+93 EPETQNDDEQVSQ
-106 VSEEVETTTST
+106 ESEEETTTT

-131 DANKG
+131 EANKD
-136 KITNV
+136 KITDV

-159 MNTQD
+159 VSTQA

-173 FKDIP
+173 FKDIS
-178 ATTLKECGGIM
+178 ATILKQCGGIIK
-189 SYKLPEGFTI
+189 YQLPGGFKI
-199 KNSIDKNITSGSDV
+199 RNSIQKNIVEGND
-213 IGTMNVSTDGLVTI
+213 ILGTMDVNKDGLVTI
-227 KYYDTYL
+227 TYNTTFL
-234 KGLNDNQT
+234 SGLSDNQT
-242 LTGDFEVDALI
+242 LTGDFEVDAQI
-253 DINKIDSS
+253 DMNKIDSS
-261 TGKVTITTPKGNI
+261 TGKVTITTPKGDI

-280 DYKEHYESVS
+280 DYKEHYGNVS
-290 VDKKCEKEATSDYI
+290 VVDKSWEKEATSDYI
-304 KYTITLT
+304 KYTITLK

-316 CQNVYVVDQFTQNKE
+316 CQNVYVVDQFTQGKD
-331 LVKYEEINLT
+331 LVKYEDINQSK
-341 ETPLN
+341 TPLKISGDN
-346 DRENMLQPYETRK
+346 HQPYETRGVNLK
-359 TATKGTIYKTNAPS
+359 AGTIYKTNVPS
-373 SDQEIPGAVTSIPNS
+373 SDQKIPGPVTSISNP
-388 ESFVWKIVKMNPN
+388 ESFVWKIDEMNPN
-401 EVRQLTYYVKLKDTT
+401 EIRKLTYYVKLKDTT
-416 EDLYKIKKDVVNN
+416 ENLYKIKKDVVNN
-429 AQVYSKSDNSSQ
+429 AQVYSKRDNSSQ
-441 VYSKGYKES
+441 VYSKGNKES
-450 TFTPTIIIDTSV
+450 TFTPTIIIDPSV

-529 SFVQDS
+529 SFVENS

-550 YEANDISVKWAK
+550 YKGNDISVKWAK

-609 AVMQS
+609 AAMQS

-623 YTYSGDK
+623 YTYSTDK
-630 ELNRVG
+630 ELNKIG
-636 NTDLTLTE
+636 NTDLTLSE

-662 IIDGTKYKN
+662 NMDGKKY
-671 QSNNQFNED
+671 NNQLNED
-680 TSAEQSFKVPA
+680 SSAEQSFKVPA

-714 TDTLDKDVMKY
+714 TDTLDKNVKDVMKY
-725 VGYMKIMAYNTQ
+725 VGYMKIMAYDTQ

-755 LRLSDIDWTKN
+755 LKLSDIGWRKN

-773 YYATPNNLSSLTSA
+773 YYATPNDLSSLTSA
-787 KVTNTFTLNGDVKR
+787 KVTNTFTLNGEVKR
-801 GVDGKNF
+801 GVDGETF
-808 PFTNVSSSSE
+808 TFTNVSSSIE

-869 DEISDASGKDEMSS
+869 DEINDALEKD

-895 GVYKGDLKNLSNKK
+895 GVYKGNLKTLSEYKTIDN
-909 IEDLP
+909 LP
-914 ENLKIDKD
+914 EELRVSES
-922 YYTAEYKNSKGFSG
+922 YYTADYTNKKGFSG
-936 DNNYSELVLTAKKDI
+936 DNNYSELVLTTKQDF

-957 KIYIVVSTEPK
+957 KIYIVVKTEPQ

-973 YRATSIYKNSVYVK
+973 YRATSIYKNSVFVK
-987 HINDADYTKY
+987 HINDADFTKY

-1010 LKELGQTFEYKNGK
+1010 LKELGQTFEYKNGI

-1032 DKDDPE
+1032 DKDNPE
-1038 SKIVKNKLIGNGI
+1038 SKIVTKKLNGDGI
-1051 YASWAFKVNY
+1051 FASWAFKVNY
-1061 GGDLKGD
+1061 GGDLKDD

-1083 IRIKWTGKSAK
+1083 IRIKWTGKYAK
-1094 KITSR
+1094 NITSKQ
-1099 TITDLG
+1099 ITNLG
-1105 DWKEHTITAPD
+1105 DDWKENTITAPD
-1116 DDNSNITTYYY
+1116 DDHSNITTTYY
-1127 VNGKQALIQLGEF
+1127 VNGKQALIQLGSF
-1140 KGIHGRD
+1140 QGIHARD

-1152 VQVVCRVTDPDVLLG
+1152 VQVVCKVIDPDVLLG
-1167 GETKTFN
+1167 GKTKTFT
-1174 NKVTLQSSDGTKD
+1174 NKVILQSVDGTKD
-1187 YVSANADAEISNIKI
+1187 YASANAGAEISNRKI
-1202 LDKTNI
+1202 LNKTNI
-1208 HNDKSPKIDYTIT
+1208 HNDKSPEINYTIT

-1239 VDEMS
+1239 VDDLDE
-1244 SNLVLDPDSIKA
+1244 NLVLNPDSIKA
-1256 KNIKDDKDVEIEK
+1256 KNIKDKSDVYIET
-1269 KYDPK
+1269 KYDPVK
-1274 TNILEI
+1274 NILEI
-1280 QIPDGTPVRITY
+1280 QIPDSTPVQITY
-1292 TCKVKVAPDTET
+1292 SCKVKAAPNTET
-1304 QVSNNVYWKNYGQ
+1304 PLVSNRVYWKNYAQ

-1323 EIKTFSY
+1323 EIKQFSY

-1338 ETETHPQLKIIKYDD
+1338 ETEPHPQLKIIKYDD

-1360 AEFEIHECE
+1360 AEFEIYECTLE
-1369 LVKDK
+1369 NNEIKRTSK
-1374 IQYKSPVNSTTAI
+1374 KPF
-1387 SGADG
+1387 
-1392 TVIIPIEKFPMD
+1392 TVISDTDGSVTIKTSEHQME

-1411 KETNTVDG
+1411 KETKTVDG
-1419 YILDDTPYYIMR
+1419 YILDGNSYYIMR
-1431 AKKEDSGDDY
+1431 AKKEDSRDY
-1441 SDYVKEYIKIA
+1441 SDYVKKYIE
-1452 YQNSKDKH
+1452 YQNSRDKH

-1469 FLVEIYN
+1469 FLVKIFN
-1476 AQQGITVKKAFTNNA
+1476 AQKGITVQKAFTNNA
-1491 AETDK
+1491 AEK
-1496 NPVSGTYKFG
+1496 EHNPISGTYRFG
-1506 LYNNADGTGTPLDTI
+1506 LYDNAEGSGDAL
-1521 EIKYRPGETG
+1521 EIISIHYDPKDKD
-1531 VKSAKFKNQTLN
+1531 VKSAKFKNPVDLTK
-1543 TDYYVFE
+1543 DYYVFE
-1550 LDQNDKPIKASDG
+1550 LDQNDKPIKASDS
-1563 EATINSMQYKVVYK
+1563 EATINSMQYKVVYD
-1577 NETDST
+1577 NNGNT
-1583 KTNNAKVGETVIVTN
+1583 TNKAQVGETVTVTN

-1610 MGTLIYRLLGATLVV
+1610 IGTLIYRLLGATLVV
-1625 ASVIC
+1625 ASLIC

-1635 KNNRKEKGERDETN
+1635 KNKRKRNRRKK

>member
-13 ARLRKWKRVMIAL
+13 ARLKKWKRIMIAL

-41 AQTFACDKEEHT
+41 AQTLACDKEEHT

-62 NGLICDKE
+62 NELICEKE
-70 EHTHNEDCNKQ
+70 EHTHTDDCNKQ

-93 EPETQNKDEQVSQ
+93 EPETINNDEQVSQ
-106 VSEEVETTTST
+106 ASEEEETTTT
-117 TTTETTT
+117 TTTETTKQ
-124 EPFDLSS
+124 PFDLSS
-131 DANKG
+131 EANKD
-136 KITNV
+136 KITDV

-159 MNTQD
+159 VSTQA

-173 FKDIP
+173 FKDIS
-178 ATTLKECGGIM
+178 ATILKQCGGIIK
-189 SYKLPEGFTI
+189 YQLPGGFKI
-199 KNSIDKNITSGSDV
+199 RNSIQKNIVEGND
-213 IGTMNVSTDGLVTI
+213 ILGTMDVNKDGLVTI
-227 KYYDTYL
+227 TYNTTFL
-234 KGLNDNQT
+234 SGLSDNQT
-242 LTGDFEVDALI
+242 LTGDFEVDAQI
-253 DINKIDSS
+253 DMNKIDSS
-261 TGKVTITTPKGNI
+261 TGKVTITTPKGDI

-280 DYKEHYESVS
+280 DYKEHYGNVE
-290 VDKKCEKEATSDYI
+290 VDKSWEKEATSDYI
-304 KYTITLT
+304 KYTITLK
-311 AGDDG
+311 AGEDG
-316 CQNVYVVDQFTQNKE
+316 CKNVYVVDQFTQGKD
-331 LVKYEEINLT
+331 LVKYEDINLT
-341 ETPLN
+341 ENTLN
-346 DRENMLQPYETRK
+346 PGEYNHQPYETRDNNSK
-359 TATKGTIYKTNAPS
+359 AGTIYKTNAPS
-373 SDQEIPGAVTSIPNS
+373 SDQTIPDAVMSISNP
-388 ESFVWKIVKMNPN
+388 ESFVWKIDEMNPN
-401 EVRQLTYYVKLKDTT
+401 EVRKLTYYVKLIDTT
-416 EDLYKIKKDVVNN
+416 QNLYHKKTNVVNN
-429 AQVYSKSDNSSQ
+429 AQVYSKRDNSSQ
-441 VYSKGYKES
+441 VYSKGNKES
-450 TFTPTIIIDTSV
+450 TFTPTIVIDTSV

-475 YKKDNE
+475 YKKDAE

-529 SFVQDS
+529 SFVENS

-550 YEANDISVKWAK
+550 YTGNDISVKWAK
-562 GNDTYT
+562 GNDTYS
-568 TTYNENSTRFK
+568 TTYKEDSTRFK
-579 VYELNKQP
+579 VYELNNKS

-609 AVMQS
+609 AAMQS

-623 YTYSGDK
+623 YTYSTDK
-630 ELNRVG
+630 ELNKIG
-636 NTDLTLTE
+636 NTDLTLSE

-662 IIDGTKYKN
+662 NMDGKKY
-671 QSNNQFNED
+671 NNQFNED

-725 VGYMKIMAYNTQ
+725 VGYMKIMAYDTQ

-755 LRLSDIDWTKN
+755 LRLSDIDWTNN

-773 YYATPNNLSSLTSA
+773 YYATPNDLSSLTSA
-787 KVTNTFTLNGDVKR
+787 KVTNTFSLNGDVKR
-801 GVDGKNF
+801 GLDGETF
-808 PFTNVSSSSE
+808 TFTNVSSSSE

-869 DEISDASGKDEMSS
+869 DEISDALGKDEI
-883 EMSSY
+883 SSY

-895 GVYKGDLKNLSNKK
+895 GVYKGKLKTLSEYKTIDN
-909 IEDLP
+909 LP
-914 ENLKIDKD
+914 EKLRVSES
-922 YYTAEYKNSKGFSG
+922 YYTADYTNKKGFSG

-957 KIYIVVSTEPK
+957 KIYIVVSTEPQ

-1024 YTNISIGK
+1024 YKNISKGK
-1032 DKDDPE
+1032 DIDDPE
-1038 SKIVKNKLIGNGI
+1038 SKIVKEKLNGDGI
-1051 YASWAFKVNY
+1051 FASWAFKVNY
-1061 GGDLKGD
+1061 GGDLNGD

-1083 IRIKWTGKSAK
+1083 IRIKWTGKYAK
-1094 KITSR
+1094 NITSKQ
-1099 TITDLG
+1099 ITNLG
-1105 DWKEHTITAPD
+1105 DDWKENTITAPD
-1116 DDNSNITTYYY
+1116 DDHSNITTTYY
-1127 VNGKQALIQLGEF
+1127 VNGKQALIQLGSF
-1140 KGIHGRD
+1140 QGIHARD

-1167 GETKTFN
+1167 GKTKTFTN
-1174 NKVTLQSSDGTKD
+1174 EVMLQSPDGTKD
-1187 YVSANADAEISNIKI
+1187 YVSANASAEISKIKI

-1239 VDEMS
+1239 VDDLS
-1244 SNLVLDPDSIKA
+1244 PNLVLDPDSIKA
-1256 KNIKDDKDVEIEK
+1256 KNIKNKSDVPIET
-1269 KYDPK
+1269 KYDPEK
-1274 TNILEI
+1274 NILEI
-1280 QIPDGTPVRITY
+1280 QIPDGTPVQIQY
-1292 TCKVKVAPDTET
+1292 SCKVKVAPKTDAS
-1304 QVSNNVYWKNYGQ
+1304 VSNRVYWKNYGQ

-1338 ETETHPQLKIIKYDD
+1338 ETETHPELKIIKYDD

-1360 AEFEIHECE
+1360 AEFEIHECILE
-1369 LVKDK
+1369 NNEIKRTSK
-1374 IQYKSPVNSTTAI
+1374 KPF
-1387 SGADG
+1387 
-1392 TVIIPIEKFPMD
+1392 TVISDTDGSVTIKTSEHQME

-1411 KETNTVDG
+1411 KETKTVDG
-1419 YILDDTPYYIMR
+1419 YILDGNSYYIMR
-1431 AKKEDSGDDY
+1431 AKKEDSRDY
-1441 SDYVKEYIKIA
+1441 SDYVKKYIE
-1452 YQNSKDKH
+1452 YQNSRDKH
-1460 YIVAYDKDY
+1460 YIVTYDKDY
-1469 FLVEIYN
+1469 FLVKIFN
-1476 AQQGITVKKAFTNNA
+1476 AQKGITVQKAFKNNA
-1491 AETDK
+1491 AETEH
-1496 NPVSGTYKFG
+1496 NPISGTYRFG
-1506 LYNNADGTGTPLDTI
+1506 LYDNAEGSGDAL
-1521 EIKYRPGETG
+1521 EIISIHYDPKDKD
-1531 VKSAKFKNQTLN
+1531 VKSAKFKNPIDLTK
-1543 TDYYVFE
+1543 DYYVFE
-1550 LDQNDKPIKASDG
+1550 IGQNNQPIKASDD
-1563 EATINSMQYKVVYK
+1563 EATINSMQYKVVYN
-1577 NETDST
+1577 NETNNT
-1583 KTNNAKVGETVIVTN
+1583 ETNSAKVGETVTVTN

-1610 MGTLIYRLLGATLVV
+1610 VGTLIYRLLGATLVV
-1625 ASVIC
+1625 ASLIC

-1635 KNNRKEKGERDETN
+1635 KNNRKEKRRKR

>member
-1 MQEYLRRLLKDK
+1 
-13 ARLRKWKRVMIAL
+13 MIAL

-41 AQTFACDKEEHT
+41 AQTMTCDKEEHT

-62 NGLICDKE
+62 NELICEKE
-70 EHTHNEDCNKQ
+70 EHTHTDDCYKQ

-93 EPETQNKDEQVSQ
+93 EPETQNDDEQVSQ
-106 VSEEVETTTST
+106 ESEEETTTT

-131 DANKG
+131 EANKD
-136 KITNV
+136 KITDV

-159 MNTQD
+159 VSTQA

-173 FKDIP
+173 FKDIS
-178 ATTLKECGGIM
+178 ATILKQCGGIIK
-189 SYKLPEGFTI
+189 YQLPGGFKI
-199 KNSIDKNITSGSDV
+199 RNSIQKNIVEGND
-213 IGTMNVSTDGLVTI
+213 ILGTMDVNKDGLVTI
-227 KYYDTYL
+227 TYNTTFL
-234 KGLNDNQT
+234 SGLSDNQT
-242 LTGDFEVDALI
+242 LTGDFEVDAQI
-253 DINKIDSS
+253 DMNKIDSS
-261 TGKVTITTPKGNI
+261 TGKVTITTPKGDI

-280 DYKEHYESVS
+280 DYKEHYGNVS
-290 VDKKCEKEATSDYI
+290 VVDKSWEKEATSDYI
-304 KYTITLT
+304 KYTITLK

-316 CQNVYVVDQFTQNKE
+316 CQNVYVVDQFTQGKD
-331 LVKYEEINLT
+331 LVKYEDINQSK
-341 ETPLN
+341 TPLKISGDN
-346 DRENMLQPYETRK
+346 HQPYETRGVNLK
-359 TATKGTIYKTNAPS
+359 AGTIYKTNVPS
-373 SDQEIPGAVTSIPNS
+373 SDQKIPGPVTSISNP
-388 ESFVWKIVKMNPN
+388 ESFVWKIDEMNPN
-401 EVRQLTYYVKLKDTT
+401 EIRKLTYYVKLKDTT
-416 EDLYKIKKDVVNN
+416 ENLYKIKKDVVNN
-429 AQVYSKSDNSSQ
+429 AQVYSKRDNSSQ
-441 VYSKGYKES
+441 VYSKGNKES
-450 TFTPTIIIDTSV
+450 TFTPTIIIDPSV

-529 SFVQDS
+529 SFVENS

-550 YEANDISVKWAK
+550 YKGNDISVKWAK

-609 AVMQS
+609 AAMQS

-623 YTYSGDK
+623 YTYSTDK
-630 ELNRVG
+630 ELNKIG
-636 NTDLTLTE
+636 NTDLTLSE

-662 IIDGTKYKN
+662 NMDGKKY
-671 QSNNQFNED
+671 NNQLNED
-680 TSAEQSFKVPA
+680 SSAEQSFKVPA

-714 TDTLDKDVMKY
+714 TDTLDKNVKDVMKY
-725 VGYMKIMAYNTQ
+725 VGYMKIMAYDTQ

-755 LRLSDIDWTKN
+755 LKLSDIGWRKN

-773 YYATPNNLSSLTSA
+773 YYATPNDLSSLTSA
-787 KVTNTFTLNGDVKR
+787 KVTNTFTLNGEVKR
-801 GVDGKNF
+801 GVDGETF
-808 PFTNVSSSSE
+808 TFTNVSSSIE

-869 DEISDASGKDEMSS
+869 DEINDALEKD

-895 GVYKGDLKNLSNKK
+895 GVYKGNLKTLSEYKTIDN
-909 IEDLP
+909 LP
-914 ENLKIDKD
+914 EELRVSES
-922 YYTAEYKNSKGFSG
+922 YYTADYTNKKGFSG
-936 DNNYSELVLTAKKDI
+936 DNNYSELVLTTKQDF

-957 KIYIVVSTEPK
+957 KIYIVVKTEPQ

-973 YRATSIYKNSVYVK
+973 YRATSIYKNSVFVK
-987 HINDADYTKY
+987 HINDADFTKY

-1010 LKELGQTFEYKNGK
+1010 LKELGQTFEYKNGI

-1032 DKDDPE
+1032 DKDNPE
-1038 SKIVKNKLIGNGI
+1038 SKIVTKKLNGDGI
-1051 YASWAFKVNY
+1051 FASWAFKVNY
-1061 GGDLKGD
+1061 GGDLKDD

-1083 IRIKWTGKSAK
+1083 IRIKWTGKYAK
-1094 KITSR
+1094 NITSKQ
-1099 TITDLG
+1099 ITNLG
-1105 DWKEHTITAPD
+1105 DDWKENTITAPD
-1116 DDNSNITTYYY
+1116 DDHSNITTTYY
-1127 VNGKQALIQLGEF
+1127 VNGKQALIQLGSF
-1140 KGIHGRD
+1140 QGIHARD

-1152 VQVVCRVTDPDVLLG
+1152 VQVVCKVIDPDVLLG
-1167 GETKTFN
+1167 GKTKTFT
-1174 NKVTLQSSDGTKD
+1174 NKVILQSVDGTKD
-1187 YVSANADAEISNIKI
+1187 YASANAGAEISNRKI
-1202 LDKTNI
+1202 LNKTNI
-1208 HNDKSPKIDYTIT
+1208 HNDKSPEINYTIT

-1239 VDEMS
+1239 VDDLDE
-1244 SNLVLDPDSIKA
+1244 NLVLNPDSIKA
-1256 KNIKDDKDVEIEK
+1256 KNIKDKSDVYIET
-1269 KYDPK
+1269 KYDPVK
-1274 TNILEI
+1274 NILEI
-1280 QIPDGTPVRITY
+1280 QIPDSTPVQITY
-1292 TCKVKVAPDTET
+1292 SCKVKAAPNTET
-1304 QVSNNVYWKNYGQ
+1304 PLVSNRVYWKNYAQ

-1323 EIKTFSY
+1323 EIKQFSY

-1338 ETETHPQLKIIKYDD
+1338 ETEPHPQLKIIKYDD

-1360 AEFEIHECE
+1360 AEFEIYECTLE
-1369 LVKDK
+1369 NNEIKRTSK
-1374 IQYKSPVNSTTAI
+1374 KPF
-1387 SGADG
+1387 
-1392 TVIIPIEKFPMD
+1392 TVISDTDGSVTIKTSEHQME

-1411 KETNTVDG
+1411 KETKTVDG
-1419 YILDDTPYYIMR
+1419 YILDGNSYYIMR
-1431 AKKEDSGDDY
+1431 AKKEDSRDY
-1441 SDYVKEYIKIA
+1441 SDYVKKYIE
-1452 YQNSKDKH
+1452 YQNSRDKH

-1469 FLVEIYN
+1469 FLVKIFN
-1476 AQQGITVKKAFTNNA
+1476 AQKGITVQKAFTNNA
-1491 AETDK
+1491 AEK
-1496 NPVSGTYKFG
+1496 EHNPISGTYRFG
-1506 LYNNADGTGTPLDTI
+1506 LYDNAEGSGDAL
-1521 EIKYRPGETG
+1521 EIISIHYDPKDKD
-1531 VKSAKFKNQTLN
+1531 VKSAKFKNPVDLTK
-1543 TDYYVFE
+1543 DYYVFE
-1550 LDQNDKPIKASDG
+1550 LDQNDKPIKASDS
-1563 EATINSMQYKVVYK
+1563 EATINSMQYKVVYD
-1577 NETDST
+1577 NNGNT
-1583 KTNNAKVGETVIVTN
+1583 TNKAQVGETVTVTN

-1610 MGTLIYRLLGATLVV
+1610 IGTLIYRLLGATLVV
-1625 ASVIC
+1625 ASLIC

-1635 KNNRKEKGERDETN
+1635 KNKRKRNRRKK

>member
-1 MQEYLRRLLKDK
+1 
-13 ARLRKWKRVMIAL
+13 
-26 SCIVV
+26 
-31 VCTVYALSLP
+31 
-41 AQTFACDKEEHT
+41 
-53 HTAECYDEN
+53 
-62 NGLICDKE
+62 
-70 EHTHNEDCNKQ
+70 
-81 EEVNEQEEVVKD
+81 
-93 EPETQNKDEQVSQ
+93 
-106 VSEEVETTTST
+106 
-117 TTTETTT
+117 
-124 EPFDLSS
+124 
-131 DANKG
+131 
-136 KITNV
+136 
-141 QFTYKKDG
+141 
-149 VVVKPGQSVD
+149 
-159 MNTQD
+159 
-164 DLSMTYKLW
+164 MTYKLF
-173 FKDIP
+173 FKGIS
-178 ATTLKECGGIM
+178 AKTLKECGGIIK
-189 SYKLPEGFTI
+189 YQLPNGFKIRKMIEGKTI
-199 KNSIDKNITSGSDV
+199 LSGGVV
-213 IGTMNVSTDGLVTI
+213 IGNMNVSTDGLVTI
-227 KYYDTYL
+227 TY
-234 KGLNDNQT
+234 NQQFLSRLQENET
-242 LTGDFEVDALI
+242 LTGSFEVDAQI
-253 DINKIDSS
+253 DMNKIDSS
-261 TGKVTITTPKGNI
+261 TGKVTITTPRGNI
-274 TLNYGL
+274 TLNYGF
-280 DYKEHYESVS
+280 DYREHYGSVS
-290 VDKKCEKEATSDYI
+290 VDKSCEKEATSDYI
-304 KYTITLT
+304 KYTITLK

-316 CQNVYVVDQFTQNKE
+316 CQNVYVVDQFTQGKD
-331 LVKYEEINLT
+331 LVNYVDINLS

-346 DRENMLQPYETRK
+346 GSENKQQPYETRK
-359 TATKGTIYKTNAPS
+359 TAIQGTIYKTNAPS
-373 SDQEIPGAVTSIPNS
+373 SDQTIPGTVTSISDP
-388 ESFVWKIVKMNPN
+388 ESFVWNIKEMNPN
-401 EVRQLTYYVKLKDTT
+401 EIRKLTYYVKLMDTT
-416 EDLYKIKKDVVNN
+416 QNLYHNKTDVVNN
-429 AQVYSKSDNSSQ
+429 AQVYSKREDSSK

-450 TFTPTIIIDTSV
+450 TFTPTLTIDTNV

-529 SFVQDS
+529 SFVENS

-550 YEANDISVKWAK
+550 YKGNDISVKWAK

-609 AVMQS
+609 AAMQS

-636 NTDLTLTE
+636 NTDLTLSE

-662 IIDGTKYKN
+662 SIDGAKY
-671 QSNNQFNED
+671 NNQLNVD
-680 TSAEQSFKVPA
+680 SSAEQSFKVPV

-704 GKFNITDVTL
+704 GKFNITNVTL
-714 TDTLDKDVMKY
+714 ADALDNKDVMKY
-725 VGYMKIMAYNTQ
+725 VGYMKITAYDTQ
-737 NNVVE
+737 DKVGE
-742 TKWVNIDKQQNFS
+742 TKWINIDKQQSFS
-755 LRLSDIDWTKN
+755 LKLSDIDWTKN

-883 EMSSY
+883 Y

-895 GVYKGDLKNLSNKK
+895 GVYKGDLKNLSDYKT
-909 IEDLP
+909 IDALP
-914 ENLKIDKD
+914 KESKVGEE
-922 YYTAEYKNSKGFSG
+922 YYKAEYSNDKHFSG
-936 DNNYSELVLTAKKDI
+936 ENNYSELILTTKKDI

-957 KIYIVVSTEPK
+957 KIYKIYIVVKTEPK

-973 YRATSIYKNSVYVK
+973 YRATSIYKNSVFVK
-987 HINDADYTKY
+987 HINDADFTKY
-997 DEASQE
+997 NEASQE

-1024 YTNISIGK
+1024 YTNISKGK
-1032 DKDDPE
+1032 DTDNPE
-1038 SKIVKNKLIGNGI
+1038 SKIVTKKLNGDGI

-1061 GGDLKGD
+1061 GGDLKDD

-1083 IRIKWTGKSAK
+1083 IRIKWTGKYAK
-1094 KITSR
+1094 NITSKQ
-1099 TITDLG
+1099 ITSLG
-1105 DWKEHTITAPD
+1105 DDWKENTITAPD
-1116 DDNSNITTYYY
+1116 DDHSNITTTYY
-1127 VNGKQALIQLGEF
+1127 VNGKQALIQLGSF
-1140 KGIHGRD
+1140 QGIHARD

-1152 VQVVCRVTDPDVLLG
+1152 VQVVCRVIDPDVLLG
-1167 GETKTFN
+1167 GETKTFTN
-1174 NKVTLQSSDGTKD
+1174 EVMLQSADGTKD
-1187 YVSANADAEISNIKI
+1187 YVSANASAEISNIKI
-1202 LDKTNI
+1202 LNKEND
-1208 HNDKSPKIDYTIT
+1208 HNVKSPKIDYTIT

-1239 VDEMS
+1239 VDDLDE
-1244 SNLVLDPDSIKA
+1244 NLVLDPDSIKA
-1256 KNIKDDKDVEIEK
+1256 KNIKNNSDVPIET
-1269 KYDPK
+1269 KYDPEK
-1274 TNILEI
+1274 NILEI
-1280 QIPDGTPVRITY
+1280 QIPDGTPVQIQY
-1292 TCKVKVAPDTET
+1292 SCKVKAAPNAEIPL
-1304 QVSNNVYWKNYGQ
+1304 VSNRVYWKNYAQ
-1317 TGGVND
+1317 TGGVNN
-1323 EIKTFSY
+1323 EIKQFSY

-1360 AEFEIHECE
+1360 AEFEIHECTLE
-1369 LVKDK
+1369 NKEIKHTSKNPITV
-1374 IQYKSPVNSTTAI
+1374 T

-1392 TVIIPIEKFPMD
+1392 TVTIPTDKFPME

-1411 KETNTVDG
+1411 KETNPVDG

-1431 AKKEDSGDDY
+1431 AKKKDSGNDY

-1469 FLVEIYN
+1469 FLVKIYN

-1491 AETDK
+1491 AETEH
-1496 NPVSGTYKFG
+1496 NPVSGTYRFG
-1506 LYNNADGTGTPLDTI
+1506 LYDNAEGSGDAL
-1521 EIKYRPGETG
+1521 EIISIHYDSKDKD
-1531 VKSAKFKNQTLN
+1531 VKSAKFKNPIDLTK
-1543 TDYYVFE
+1543 DYYVFE
-1550 LDQNDKPIKASDG
+1550 IGQNNQPIKASDG
-1563 EATINSMQYKVVYK
+1563 EATINSMQYKVVYN

-1583 KTNNAKVGETVIVTN
+1583 KTNNAKVGETVTVTN

-1635 KNNRKEKGERDETN
+1635 KNNRKEKRRKR

>member
-41 AQTFACDKEEHT
+41 AQTLACDKEEHT

-62 NGLICDKE
+62 NELICEKE

-93 EPETQNKDEQVSQ
+93 EPETQNNDEQVSQ
-106 VSEEVETTTST
+106 VSEEEETTTTST
-117 TTTETTT
+117 TTETTT
-124 EPFDLSS
+124 KPFDLSS
-131 DANKG
+131 DANKD

-159 MNTQD
+159 VRTQD

-178 ATTLKECGGIM
+178 ATTLKQCGGIM

-261 TGKVTITTPKGNI
+261 TGKVTITTPKGVI

-280 DYKEHYESVS
+280 DYKEHYGSVS
-290 VDKKCEKEATSDYI
+290 VDKKCEKEKTSDYI

-316 CQNVYVVDQFTQNKE
+316 CQNVYVVDQFTQGKD
-331 LVKYEEINLT
+331 LVNYVDINLS

-346 DRENMLQPYETRK
+346 GSENKQQPYETRK
-359 TATKGTIYKTNAPS
+359 TAIQGTIYKTNAPS
-373 SDQEIPGAVTSIPNS
+373 SDQEIPDKVTSIPNS

-529 SFVQDS
+529 SFVENS

-550 YEANDISVKWAK
+550 YQGNDISVKWAK

-609 AVMQS
+609 AAMQS

-623 YTYSGDK
+623 YTYSTDK
-630 ELNRVG
+630 ELNKIG
-636 NTDLTLTE
+636 NTDLTLSE
-644 YKWVDKD
+644 YKWVNKD

-662 IIDGTKYKN
+662 IMDGKKY
-671 QSNNQFNED
+671 NNQFNED

-725 VGYMKIMAYNTQ
+725 VGYMKIMAYDTQ

-773 YYATPNNLSSLTSA
+773 YYATPNDLSSLTSA
-787 KVTNTFTLNGDVKR
+787 KVTNTFTLNGNVKR
-801 GVDGKNF
+801 GVDGEI
-808 PFTNVSSSSE
+808 FTFENVNSSKE

-827 NVNKQAWYYE
+827 KVNKQAWYYE
-837 KPKQNATEWQN
+837 NPKQNATEWQN

-883 EMSSY
+883 Y

-895 GVYKGDLKNLSNKK
+895 GVYKGDLKNLSEYTTIDK
-909 IEDLP
+909 LP
-914 ENLKIDKD
+914 QNLKLGDKYYKVD
-922 YYTAEYKNSKGFSG
+922 YTNNKGFTG
-936 DNNYSELVLTAKKDI
+936 ANNYSELVLTAKKDI

-957 KIYIVVSTEPK
+957 KIYIVVKTEPT

-973 YRATSIYKNSVYVK
+973 YRATSRYKNSVFVK

-1024 YTNISIGK
+1024 YTNISKGK
-1032 DKDDPE
+1032 DIDDPE
-1038 SKIVKNKLIGNGI
+1038 GKIVKDKLNGDGI

-1083 IRIKWTGKSAK
+1083 IRIKWKGNSANDITSK
-1094 KITSR
+1094 QLTNLGEWKEMKITA
-1099 TITDLG
+1099 DG
-1105 DWKEHTITAPD
+1105 DGSTNKG
-1116 DDNSNITTYYY
+1116 ITTYYY
-1127 VNGKQALIQLGEF
+1127 VKGKQALIQLGSF
-1140 KGIHGRD
+1140 QGIHARD

-1152 VQVVCRVTDPDVLLG
+1152 VQVVCRVTDLDVLLG

-1174 NKVTLQSSDGTKD
+1174 NKVTLQSSDGKKD
-1187 YVSANADAEISNIKI
+1187 YVSANADAEISNIKV
-1202 LDKTNI
+1202 LDKTHI
-1208 HNDKSPKIDYTIT
+1208 HNGYSPKIDYTIT
-1221 ANEYGQTLLKN
+1221 ANEFGQTLLKN

-1239 VDEMS
+1239 VDKMS

-1256 KNIKDDKDVEIEK
+1256 KNIKNNTDVEIER
-1269 KYDPK
+1269 KYDPE
-1274 TNILEI
+1274 TNKLEI

-1292 TCKVKVAPDTET
+1292 TCKVKVAPGDET
-1304 QVSNNVYWKNYGQ
+1304 PVSNDVHWKHYAQ
-1317 TGGVND
+1317 TGGAND

-1338 ETETHPQLKIIKYDD
+1338 DTEAHPQLKIIKYDD

-1369 LVKDK
+1369 LVNDK

-1387 SGADG
+1387 SGTDG
-1392 TVIIPIEKFPMD
+1392 TVTIPTDKFQMK

-1411 KETNTVDG
+1411 KETKTVDG
-1419 YILDDTPYYIMR
+1419 YILDNTPYYIMR
-1431 AKKEDSGDDY
+1431 AKIEDNSDY
-1441 SDYVKEYIKIA
+1441 SDYVKKYIE
-1452 YQNSKDKH
+1452 YQNSRDQH
-1460 YIVAYDKDY
+1460 YRVAYDKDY
-1469 FLVEIYN
+1469 FFVEIYN

-1491 AETDK
+1491 AETK
-1496 NPVSGTYKFG
+1496 HKPISGIYKFG
-1506 LYNNADGTGTPLDTI
+1506 LYEDADGTKLLQTI
-1521 EIKYRPGETG
+1521 DIKYDPSDTD
-1531 VKSAKFKNQTLN
+1531 VKSAKFKNPVDLTK
-1543 TDYYVFE
+1543 DYYVFE
-1550 LDQNDKPIKASDG
+1550 IGQNNQPIKASEG
-1563 EATINSMQYKVVYK
+1563 EATINSMQYKVVYN

-1625 ASVIC
+1625 ASLIC

-1635 KNNRKEKGERDETN
+1635 KNNRKEKRRKR